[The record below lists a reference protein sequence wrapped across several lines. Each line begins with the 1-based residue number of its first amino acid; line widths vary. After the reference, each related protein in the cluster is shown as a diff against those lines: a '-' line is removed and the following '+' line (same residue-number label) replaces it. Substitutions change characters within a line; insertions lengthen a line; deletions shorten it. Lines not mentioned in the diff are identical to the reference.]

1 MRSRVKSSSG
11 EVEMRLPK
19 LRAGIPVAAVL
30 LSAGLLGSPAE
41 AALVT
46 LCGPTICY
54 EYDNNPGVNAG
65 ITQFGAPTLLGGSDT
80 LKFTPTNFNADSD
93 PGTLTIPGPTVS
105 AVFQFTRVYT
115 TNGGEIATIS
125 VTESGDYQIID
136 GGASTGFVNVNMR
149 LQSVDNVN
157 NGPTTGFPEVT
168 NPLYNWN
175 TTTPT
180 GLGLANWSLTG
191 TVTPAALFAD
201 LASDV
206 DLQIQNTLQA
216 CSSMTPSQC
225 AAGTGTD
232 YAFIAKKLTLTATST
247 VVPVP
252 AAAWLFGSG
261 LGLLGWMRRNRSS
274 I

>member
-1 MRSRVKSSSG
+1 MR
-11 EVEMRLPK
+11 
-19 LRAGIPVAAVL
+19 RARSLGAL
-30 LSAGLLGSPAE
+30 LLLATSIFVSPAQ

-54 EYDNNPGVNAG
+54 EYDNNPVNNAG
-65 ITQFGAPTLLGGSDT
+65 ITLFGSPTLLGGSDT
-80 LKFTPTNFNADSD
+80 LKFTPTSFNADSD
-93 PGTLTIPGPTVS
+93 PGTVAIPGPTVS

-115 TNGGEIATIS
+115 TNGGEIASIS

-157 NGPTTGFPEVT
+157 NNPTTGFPEVV
-168 NPLYNWN
+168 NPLFNWN

-180 GLGLANWSLTG
+180 GLALANWSLTG
-191 TVTPAALFAD
+191 TITPAATFAD
-201 LASDV
+201 LANDV

-216 CSSMTPSQC
+216 CSSLIPSQC
-225 AAGTGTD
+225 TAGSGTD

-252 AAAWLFGSG
+252 AAAWLFGSA
-261 LGLLGWMRRNRSS
+261 LGLLGWVRRRS
-274 I
+274 

>member
-1 MRSRVKSSSG
+1 MR
-11 EVEMRLPK
+11 
-19 LRAGIPVAAVL
+19 RARSLGAL
-30 LSAGLLGSPAE
+30 LLLATSIFVSPAQ

-54 EYDNNPGVNAG
+54 EYDNNPVNNAG
-65 ITQFGAPTLLGGSDT
+65 ITLFGSPTLLGGSDT
-80 LKFTPTNFNADSD
+80 LKFTPTSFNADSD
-93 PGTLTIPGPTVS
+93 PGTVAIPGPTVS

-115 TNGGEIATIS
+115 TNGGEIASIS

-157 NGPTTGFPEVT
+157 NNPTTGFPEVV
-168 NPLYNWN
+168 NPLFNWN

-180 GLGLANWSLTG
+180 GLALANWSLTG
-191 TVTPAALFAD
+191 TITPAATFAD
-201 LASDV
+201 LANDV

-216 CSSMTPSQC
+216 CSSLIPSQC
-225 AAGTGTD
+225 TAGSGTD

-252 AAAWLFGSG
+252 ATAWLFGSA
-261 LGLLGWMRRNRSS
+261 LGLLGWVRRRS
-274 I
+274 